1 MSLELEGLVKGLEK
15 LELLISDSS
24 LPSADKEKAQELI
37 GGARD
42 ALVAYG
48 KERTKEIA
56 EDPYNQYPYNII
68 KAVFRNQDVP
78 VGPTLSDDQR
88 QGMVYS
94 LGMLNELDQ
103 KVLRLRYK
111 EGLDWPE
118 ICYVLGL
125 PRAQVRRQE
134 RQALRKLA
142 QPVRSRYFLV
152 GLEATQKEVFY
163 RGEKDVYEAEIEHL
177 KKTLSVGMQDDL
189 TFSMRWKAMKL
200 FTTHIPIEELG
211 ITPSGIKLLKSKN
224 IKTLEDILLLSDISK
239 DSFPGSTNRMIR
251 TIKEIKARYR
261 AAEKC
266 VLSGQGWSPDKINE
280 NISIK
285 DLHFSVRTSNC
296 LRKAGIET
304 LKQLKKYTAEE
315 LMAIDNFGKGCLE
328 EVVTKIGPL
337 RISKIETRMI
347 TC

>member
-1 MSLELEGLVKGLEK
+1 MSLELEGLIKGLEK

-24 LPSADKEKAQELI
+24 LPSADKEKVQELI

-42 ALVAYG
+42 SLVAYG
-48 KERTKEIA
+48 KEKTKEIA
-56 EDPYNQYPYNII
+56 DDPYNQYPYNLI
-68 KAVFRNQDVP
+68 KAIFKNQDVP
-78 VGPTLSDDQR
+78 IGPTLSDDQR

-103 KVLRLRYK
+103 KVLKLRYK

-118 ICYVLGL
+118 ICCVLSL

-163 RGEKDVYEAEIEHL
+163 REEIDAYEEEKEHIN
-177 KKTLSVGMQDDL
+177 KTLSVGMQNDL

-211 ITPSGIKLLKSKN
+211 ITPTSIKILKSKN
-224 IKTLEDILLLSDISK
+224 IKTLEDILLLPDISK
-239 DSFPGSTNRMIR
+239 DSFPGITNRMIR
-251 TIKEIKARYR
+251 TIKDIKDRYR

-266 VLSGQGWSPDKINE
+266 VLSGRGWRPDEINE

-285 DLHFSVRTSNC
+285 DLRFSVRTSNC

-315 LMAIDNFGKGCLE
+315 LMALDNFGKGCLE

-337 RISKIETRMI
+337 RISKTETRMG